1 MVYTKYKFTPV
12 DLANYIFTEDL
23 SHHRTNE
30 VIWDLFK
37 NFNKL
42 IVYPF
47 CNDYMNFKKAISEQL
62 NLWEL
67 NDKEYTEA
75 ELIMYEINSS
85 IFNEY
90 DADYFSMYF
99 KLIKLQLMYSVN
111 FRKIKLRNLLR
122 DFGYKRRTSELMT
135 SMNRTLNNLGLE
147 TYLKNYERCNIC
159 DIAIDDMII
168 IRLDVKK

>member
-1 MVYTKYKFTPV
+1 MIYTKYKFTPV

-30 VIWDLFK
+30 VIWNLFK
-37 NFNKL
+37 NFNML

-47 CNDYMNFKKAISEQL
+47 RNDYMKFKKAILEQL

-75 ELIMYEINSS
+75 ELIMYEINNN
-85 IFNEY
+85 IFSEY

-99 KLIKLQLMYSVN
+99 KLIKLQLMYRVN
-111 FRKIKLRNLLR
+111 YKKIKLRNLLR
-122 DFGYKRRTSELMT
+122 DFGYKRRTSELMI
-135 SMNRTLNNLGLE
+135 SMNRILDALGLK
-147 TYLKNYERCNIC
+147 TYLKNYELCNIC
-159 DIAIDDMII
+159 DIGLDDMII
-168 IRLDVKK
+168 IRLNV

>member
-23 SHHRTNE
+23 SHHHTNE
-30 VIWDLFK
+30 VIWNLFK

-47 CNDYMNFKKAISEQL
+47 CNDYMKFKKAISEQL

-67 NDKEYTEA
+67 TDREYTEA

-90 DADYFSMYF
+90 DADYFSTYF

-147 TYLKNYERCNIC
+147 TYLKNYEQCNIC

-168 IRLDVKK
+168 IRLNVKK

>member
-23 SHHRTNE
+23 SHHRANE
-30 VIWDLFK
+30 VIWSLFK
-37 NFNKL
+37 DFNKL

-47 CNDYMNFKKAISEQL
+47 RNDYMKFKRAISEQL

-75 ELIMYEINSS
+75 ELIIYEINNN
-85 IFNEY
+85 IFSEC

-111 FRKIKLRNLLR
+111 FKKIKLRNLLR

-135 SMNRTLNNLGLE
+135 SMNRTLNNLGLV

-159 DIAIDDMII
+159 DIGLDDMII
-168 IRLDVKK
+168 IRLIN

>member
-1 MVYTKYKFTPV
+1 MIYTKYKFTPV

-30 VIWDLFK
+30 VIWNLFK
-37 NFNKL
+37 NFNML

-47 CNDYMNFKKAISEQL
+47 RNDYMKFKKVILEQL

-75 ELIMYEINSS
+75 ELIMYEINNN
-85 IFNEY
+85 IFSEY

-99 KLIKLQLMYSVN
+99 KLIKLQLMYRVN
-111 FRKIKLRNLLR
+111 YKKIKLRNLLR
-122 DFGYKRRTSELMT
+122 DFGYKRRTSELMI
-135 SMNRTLNNLGLE
+135 SMNRILDALGLK
-147 TYLKNYERCNIC
+147 TYLKNYELCNIC
-159 DIAIDDMII
+159 DIDLDDMII
-168 IRLDVKK
+168 IRLNV